1 VIGAWTASH
10 DLEHVLEVLAEADV
24 PSGRIYTAADIFDD
38 PHYRERG
45 MILTQQTREGYEVE
59 VPGIVPKLMGTPGAV
74 RSAAPRL
81 GEDTDAVLREI
92 GLTEAQIAA
101 LRERKVVA

>member
-1 VIGAWTASH
+1 
-10 DLEHVLEVLAEADV
+10 
-24 PSGRIYTAADIFDD
+24 
-38 PHYRERG
+38 
-45 MILTQQTREGYEVE
+45 
-59 VPGIVPKLMGTPGAV
+59 V